1 MAAKPVVDG
10 MEKELG
16 RHVRFVRLD
25 VASQVGKTIASRVGL
40 DLVPTFIGY
49 DSQGEERWRYQQ
61 LPSKGELWR
70 RVAAL
75 A

>member
-25 VASQVGKTIASRVGL
+25 VTSTTGKKIASSVAL

-49 DSQGEERWRYQQ
+49 DKDGNERWRYQQ

>member
-16 RHVRFVRLD
+16 RHIRFVRLD
-25 VASQVGKTIASRVGL
+25 VANANGKKIASQVGL

-49 DSQGEERWRYQQ
+49 DGQGNERWRYQQ
-61 LPSKGELWR
+61 LPSKSELWR
-70 RVAAL
+70 RTAAL

>member
-25 VASQVGKTIASRVGL
+25 VATSAGKKVGSSVGL

-49 DSQGEERWRYQQ
+49 DAKGNERWRYQQ
-61 LPSKGELWR
+61 LVGKSELWR